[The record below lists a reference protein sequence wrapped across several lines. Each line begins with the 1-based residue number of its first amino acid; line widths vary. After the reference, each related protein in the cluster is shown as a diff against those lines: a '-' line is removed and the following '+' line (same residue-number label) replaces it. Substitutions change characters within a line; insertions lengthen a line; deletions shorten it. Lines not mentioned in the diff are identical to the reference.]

1 MVDKTTQKDYYKGYR
16 KPSGAFK
23 NGKKFMLQYF
33 KDVQAEMR
41 HVSWPT
47 KRQAVVYTVV
57 VIAVSLA
64 TAVYL
69 GLWDYVF
76 TAIIK
81 KII

>member
-1 MVDKTTQKDYYKGYR
+1 
-16 KPSGAFK
+16 
-23 NGKKFMLQYF
+23 MLQYF

-57 VIAVSLA
+57 VIAVSFA

-76 TAIIK
+76 TSFIKQII
-81 KII
+81 

>member
-1 MVDKTTQKDYYKGYR
+1 MN
-16 KPSGAFK
+16 SL
-23 NGKKFMLQYF
+23 MQYF
-33 KDVQAEMR
+33 KDVRGEMR

-47 KRQAVVYTVV
+47 QRQAVVYTII
-57 VIAVSLA
+57 VIAVSLL

-76 TAIIK
+76 AAIIQ